1 MLESVRE
8 GTEHFDEL
16 LTPETFAVLVLTR
29 DDLAAHG
36 WRIDAKVAEWL
47 TPATFAAVLR
57 QAANRYDPP
66 PVIDFA
72 AEHHPDCTC
81 DRCAGARKAG
91 S

>member
-1 MLESVRE
+1 MLESVHE
-8 GTEHFDEL
+8 GAEDFDEL

-36 WRIDAKVAEWL
+36 WRVDAKVAEWL

-66 PVIDFA
+66 PVIEFT
-72 AEHHPDCTC
+72 AEHQPDCTC
-81 DRCAGARKAG
+81 PKCLAVKGG
-91 S
+91 